1 MLVLATVEG
10 VEGPEAFQEVEL
22 TFSQKKL
29 MKKDGEE
36 DDASF
41 IITQLTENLVELDKK
56 KKILKI

>member
-1 MLVLATVEG
+1 MSVLATVEG

-36 DDASF
+36 NDVSSV
-41 IITQLTENLVELDKK
+41 ITQLTKNLVELE
-56 KKILKI
+56 KKILKM